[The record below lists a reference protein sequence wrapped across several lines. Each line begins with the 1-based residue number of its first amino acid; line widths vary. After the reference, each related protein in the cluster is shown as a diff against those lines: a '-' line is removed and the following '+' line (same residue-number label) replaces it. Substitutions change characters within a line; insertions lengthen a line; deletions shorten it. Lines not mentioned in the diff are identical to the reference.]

1 MARWQPDDGHPQID
15 LSEAPTFTPS
25 KNEFADPFA
34 YIASIAEQFLKQG
47 AARVVPPPG
56 CWTSPQYVQQLKAAS
71 SNGGSGGVADEL
83 LLCAQRQF
91 LSHLCMRAAPAAASK
106 VGTGAL
112 AAGGSR

>member
-15 LSEAPTFTPS
+15 LSEAATFTPS
-25 KNEFADPFA
+25 KDEFADPFA
-34 YIASIAEQFLKQG
+34 YIASIAERFVKQG
-47 AARVVPPPG
+47 VARVVPPPG
-56 CWTSPQYVQQLKAAS
+56 CWTSPQYVQQLKAAC

-91 LSHLCMRAAPAAASK
+91 LSHLCMRAAPAAAGGD
-106 VGTGAL
+106 GTAAL